1 MRLWHW
7 LLMIW
12 MTATALAVARDPIGR
27 VALVVFVT
35 GLIEIIL
42 GTTAV
47 MTLFR
52 TLGAIGEAR
61 RLTAYAEAILA
72 TVLVLTVASISMNAV
87 FAVGMR
93 LAQVVV
99 P

>member
-7 LLMIW
+7 LFLIW
-12 MTATALAVARDPIGR
+12 MIAIVLTVSRDPIGR
-27 VALVVFVT
+27 VAVVVFLT
-35 GLIEIIL
+35 GLIEIVL
-42 GTTAV
+42 ATTAI

-72 TVLVLTVASISMNAV
+72 TALILVTASVSMNTVLV
-87 FAVGMR
+87 VGVR
-93 LAQVVV
+93 LAQLAV